1 VETWRALEAL
11 RARGVVRAIG
21 VSNFMPRHLAELFA
35 LPGAVTPAVNQFE
48 YHIGLHDE
56 ALLAE
61 CAGHNI
67 TVTGARIM
75 MAICPLCCDASEH
88 DAAQAH
94 RIDQLMLQLGLLI
107 LGSAPP
113 CAREAQAGLLR
124 WSARARVCVAA
135 GAGRAGYAP
144 LGVGAVLSN
153 PAVQGVATALN
164 KSAAAVAL
172 RWLVQVR
179 RPGNHDSCAAA
190 SPPPPLTH
198 HTHTLSSRC
207 R

>member
-1 VETWRALEAL
+1 METWRALEAL

-94 RIDQLMLQLGLLI
+94 RIDQLMLQLLLI

-124 WSARARVCVAA
+124 WSARARACVCVWPR
-135 GAGRAGYAP
+135 GRGGQAMP
-144 LGVGAVLSN
+144 RWESERCS
-153 PAVQGVATALN
+153 AT
-164 KSAAAVAL
+164 
-172 RWLVQVR
+172 R
-179 RPGNHDSCAAA
+179 
-190 SPPPPLTH
+190 
-198 HTHTLSSRC
+198 RC
-207 R
+207 RELPRRSTKVPRPSHFAGWCR